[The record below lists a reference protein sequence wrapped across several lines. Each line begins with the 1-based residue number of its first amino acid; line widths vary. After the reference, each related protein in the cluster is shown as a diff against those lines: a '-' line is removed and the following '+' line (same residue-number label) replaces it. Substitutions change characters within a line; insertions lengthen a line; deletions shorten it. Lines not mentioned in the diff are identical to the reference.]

1 MKFSTN
7 HNILTKQCFLGLA
20 NTATIQSLT
29 EHNEHFKNEEIE
41 FLSKLKL
48 WKDLLNEHN
57 STCDQLKASCQTQVI
72 DPMKKLNSLFP
83 QVYESI
89 KRRQTAFNELCKQQS
104 RYFKV
109 LILL

>member
-1 MKFSTN
+1 MTDD
-7 HNILTKQCFLGLA
+7 LGLA

-29 EHNEHFKNEEIE
+29 EQNEHFRSEEIE

-57 STCDQLKASCQTQVI
+57 STCDQLKASCQSQVI

-89 KRRQTAFNELCKQQS
+89 KRRQAAFNELCKQQS
-104 RYFKV
+104 NS
-109 LILL
+109 LLYIIWNS